1 MSWSFR
7 ISASGKETKIKH
19 ITVIPA
25 WLLLLGIAG
34 CAQTPQPAEPAVE
47 DGDRF
52 SFKTART
59 PYSAAICIAR
69 NAKSRPGNLT
79 AEERLLGE
87 TSMEVIVRSRG
98 VTLAVA
104 QVHRDGLFSTV
115 SIRVTTSIRSDRDG
129 FARQLMA
136 DC

>member
-1 MSWSFR
+1 MYPS
-7 ISASGKETKIKH
+7 SGKETKIQH
-19 ITVIPA
+19 IAVILT
-25 WLLLLGIAG
+25 WLLVLGIAG
-34 CAQTPQPAEPAVE
+34 CAQPPKPGVE
-47 DGDRF
+47 DGEVF
-52 SFKTART
+52 SFKTTRT
-59 PYSAAICIAR
+59 PYTAAICIAR
-69 NAKSRPGNLT
+69 NAKSRPGNMT

-98 VTLAVA
+98 ETLAVA

-115 SIRVTTSIRSDRDG
+115 SVRVMTSIGSDREG

>member
-1 MSWSFR
+1 VFPF
-7 ISASGKETKIKH
+7 SGKETKVRH
-19 ITVIPA
+19 IAVILA
-25 WLLLLGIAG
+25 WLLALGIAG
-34 CAQTPQPAEPAVE
+34 CAQPPKPGVE
-47 DGDRF
+47 DGEAF
-52 SFKTART
+52 GFKTART
-59 PYSAAICIAR
+59 PYAAAICIAR
-69 NAKSRPGNLT
+69 NAKSRPGNIT

-98 VTLAVA
+98 ETLAVA

-115 SIRVTTSIRSDRDG
+115 SVRVTASMGSGREG